1 MRWDPSLW
9 PVAPQSELD
18 FIEKVSSNSYNNLV
32 DKMNGLNSSSS
43 NDTSVNI
50 TKPKS
55 NSVESNRITAKNKG
69 LPHGDRGKHRRV
81 QTRS

>member
-1 MRWDPSLW
+1 
-9 PVAPQSELD
+9 
-18 FIEKVSSNSYNNLV
+18 
-32 DKMNGLNSSSS
+32 MNGLNSSSS